1 MNSNSNTSQPPAKR
15 TTFQTATPFPPHPLL
30 VAFREVYPVGS
41 SCSLWMLLSDTPY
54 SRGYVELGGWNS
66 RDERAR
72 ARGDYVYITTCHCQ
86 PDWDMRCGCFP
97 PVTQGALDY
106 MSSIKHK
113 QNTGLFWHKAEGHED
128 NWVNCPNRINK
139 AAMFAHDSLHYV
151 SLERQCGLLRYM
163 LPEADVE
170 AAKAELV
177 AEYTEEE
184 SWG

>member
-15 TTFQTATPFPPHPLL
+15 TAFQTETPFPPHPLL

-54 SRGYVELGGWNS
+54 SRGYVELDGWNS

-97 PVTQGALDY
+97 PVTQGALSY
-106 MSSIKHK
+106 MRSIER
-113 QNTGLFWHKAEGHED
+113 NSDLIWDTPEDNRD
-128 NWVNCPNRINK
+128 NWVNCPNRIAK
-139 AAMFAHDSLHYV
+139 AVWLAKKYLCFTN
-151 SLERQCGLLRYM
+151 LERQCGLLRYM

-177 AEYTEEE
+177 NQYTEEE
-184 SWG
+184 ES